1 MLSRTCLCH
10 FPDGSDGVHI
20 AAGEN
25 ELLRGAVITIVGFEG
40 VWVVTE
46 MNPPGEAEVIDAEIW
61 VTRPESA

>member
-1 MLSRTCLCH
+1 
-10 FPDGSDGVHI
+10 VHI